1 MPNYEQ
7 LLEQAHD
14 SLADLQYKLGDLD
27 NVYQEIIAL
36 KEEAQEI
43 PNTFSQ
49 KFVEIKELSDHYVS
63 LLGKITETFLNGNNS
78 ILTSKLSDLDSLS
91 GKLQTCNQQL
101 QEKVISIQ
109 SEIKRMEGVDY
120 DEKFSELQKKLIEK
134 TSADLAVELG
144 KIEEKTFLFQD
155 KINSL
160 QTEVNR
166 LEQVDLVAGFRSLQ
180 DLLSQI
186 FQAIIGINNAL
197 TSISGTF
204 NSFQNDFQASFKRID
219 STLADQQQ
227 QIGDLKV
234 STQALRRKTDEISL
248 QLSENRKEVDEK
260 LLLLNKLIENKWA
273 ASAIRAKNQLIATC
287 AFGAITIVLLALI
300 FFLKK

>member
-36 KEEAQEI
+36 KEQAQEI
-43 PNTFSQ
+43 PTTFNQ
-49 KFVEIKELSDHYVS
+49 KFVEVKELSDHYVG
-63 LLGKITETFLNGNNS
+63 LLGKVTETFLNGNNS

-101 QEKVISIQ
+101 QEKVVSIQ

-166 LEQVDLVAGFRSLQ
+166 LEQVDLAAGFRSLQ

-186 FQAIIGINNAL
+186 FQAIIGINNSL
-197 TSISGTF
+197 TAISGSL

-260 LLLLNKLIENKWA
+260 FLSLNKLIENKWA

-300 FFLKK
+300 FLLKK